1 MTSVRVELTFYL
13 FVHMTANNT
22 KKPKKNKDENEL
34 NNYHVQLI
42 ISRTLKALNAK
53 EEAFKEHHQNDSD
66 LDLIACFMDEAE
78 RLGHTP
84 RQGEI
89 EGWRYLLERFG
100 SWDELL
106 EASGLKAFTIEEPY
120 KRYSLFLDE
129 YEHQSLLYAEHKK
142 YKKQRSRE
150 RKIEQAQRK
159 KQQEAYLLEHPE
171 AAKKKRKKKAS
182 AEPENHAKEN
192 AAVVLKDTPSSK
204 EEANE

>member
-22 KKPKKNKDENEL
+22 NKPKKNKDKNEL

-53 EEAFKEHHQNDSD
+53 EETCKEHHQNDSD

-171 AAKKKRKKKAS
+171 AARKKKRKKAS
-182 AEPENHAKEN
+182 ASTKGAVDEKSQDSPKAIQPKEQ
-192 AAVVLKDTPSSK
+192 
-204 EEANE
+204 ANEH

>member
-1 MTSVRVELTFYL
+1 MTSVWVELTSYL
-13 FVHMTANNT
+13 FVHMTTNNT

-53 EEAFKEHHQNDSD
+53 EEAFKEYHKNDSD
-66 LDLIACFMDEAE
+66 SDLIAYIIDEKKK
-78 RLGHTP
+78 LGHTP

-89 EGWRYLLERFG
+89 EGWRYLIERFG

-150 RKIEQAQRK
+150 RKIEQAQKK
-159 KQQEAYLLEHPE
+159 KQQEAYLREHPE
-171 AAKKKRKKKAS
+171 AARKKKRKKAPAS
-182 AEPENHAKEN
+182 TKGATGEKSP
-192 AAVVLKDTPSSK
+192 DSSK
-204 EEANE
+204 AIQPKEQANEH